1 MPSSDRGASRRN
13 PRACYLCAM
22 ADAQSKV
29 NAKLRGTA
37 RQRARAQRANAKSRL
52 QKLVHAVGNDEIV
65 KRIQQGNV
73 SRDMAMAYITQRLR
87 NMRQLQ
93 WREQRLMPRTSH
105 WEWWRQV
112 ADANKPWFT
121 KPEPKRWH
129 EAARLYEDAAKRLAR
144 GDLMRGKAVM
154 EKAIAEEKKQMD
166 NLTELV
172 SDDDL
177 DFDARPDVGWLESI
191 VLGEPGKPCEL
202 PEDIQLAQEIQQ
214 VMDTVEDPMNR
225 RRRRDP
231 WWTLE
236 EEEEEEDGDGEG

>member
-1 MPSSDRGASRRN
+1 
-13 PRACYLCAM
+13 M

-37 RQRARAQRANAKSRL
+37 RQRAKARQANAKSRL
-52 QKLVHAVGNDEIV
+52 SRLVQAVGNDEIQ

-73 SRDMAMAYITQRLR
+73 SRDMAMAFIADRLR

-93 WREQRLMPRTSH
+93 WREQRLIPRSAH

-112 ADANKPWFT
+112 ADAHKPWYS

-129 EAARLYEDAAKRLAR
+129 QAARLYEDAAKRLAR
-144 GDLMRGKAVM
+144 GDLQRGKQVM
-154 EKAIAEEKKQMD
+154 ERAIAEENKQMD
-166 NLTELV
+166 KLTALV
-172 SDDDL
+172 SHDDL
-177 DFDARPDVGWLESI
+177 DFDARPDVGWLEGI
-191 VLGEPGKPCEL
+191 VMGEPGKPCEL
-202 PEDIQLAQEIQQ
+202 PEDIKLAQEIQQ
-214 VMDTVEDPMNR
+214 VMDTVVDPMNR

-236 EEEEEEDGDGEG
+236 EEEEEEDGNGEG